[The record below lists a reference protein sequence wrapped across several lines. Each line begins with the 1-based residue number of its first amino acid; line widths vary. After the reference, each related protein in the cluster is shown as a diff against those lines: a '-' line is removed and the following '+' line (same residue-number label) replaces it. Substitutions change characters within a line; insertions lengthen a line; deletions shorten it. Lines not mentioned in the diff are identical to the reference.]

1 MPPEWGSA
9 PAQPRTQP
17 SCWLHGGQGP
27 SSLTLRLPDGFFP
40 RTEAVTKL
48 HFEPSGN
55 HEDKPIT
62 SAQAS
67 VLCRRAPG
75 PWSPGGFPAL
85 SVKQALVAGA
95 PWGCSGSPVT
105 GMTEGPDTKR

>member
-17 SCWLHGGQGP
+17 SCWLHGWQGP
-27 SSLTLRLPDGFFP
+27 SSPTLRLPDGFFL
-40 RTEAVTKL
+40 RAEAVTKL

-55 HEDKPIT
+55 REDKPIT

-67 VLCRRAPG
+67 VLCRCAPG
-75 PWSPGGFPAL
+75 PWSPGG
-85 SVKQALVAGA
+85 G
-95 PWGCSGSPVT
+95 
-105 GMTEGPDTKR
+105 GPLPCQ